1 MLANPAI
8 RLIQPLGYRENLSL
22 TADATLVITDCGGLQ
37 EETTFLGVPC
47 LTVRPN
53 TERPV
58 TVSHGTNT
66 VVDCDFDLALKMLE
80 SIPAG
85 SYKSGS
91 SVPGWDGKAAER
103 IADVLI
109 DEWRNGKIARF

>member
-47 LTVRPN
+47 LTVRPK
-53 TERPV
+53 
-58 TVSHGTNT
+58 H
-66 VVDCDFDLALKMLE
+66 
-80 SIPAG
+80 
-85 SYKSGS
+85 
-91 SVPGWDGKAAER
+91 
-103 IADVLI
+103 
-109 DEWRNGKIARF
+109 